1 MGGVSA
7 FGAPVAGLEPT
18 FFQGSAAS
26 RAVDTPPSICTS
38 WGGRVKWA
46 QKGVP
51 ATSVYVCA
59 CDLGHHQQGGWAVRC
74 CEVNPPTPPAAHT
87 APTHA
92 ARARKWVR
100 GGGARLRLIDA
111 GALTPPPLP
120 THGPPRGQGGKFE
133 RGGGLVG
140 QHSQSGFDYFRQ
152 ANGLCWLL
160 GLWLRSNKKYLG
172 VSDFGTRECLYL
184 VTTGR

>member
-7 FGAPVAGLEPT
+7 FGALVAGLEPT
-18 FFQGSAAS
+18 FFQGSDAS

-38 WGGRVKWA
+38 LGGRVKWA
-46 QKGVP
+46 QKGLP

-59 CDLGHHQQGGWAVRC
+59 CDLGHQRQGGWAVRC
-74 CEVNPPTPPAAHT
+74 CEVKPPTPPVAHT

-92 ARARKWVR
+92 ASARKWVR

-133 RGGGLVG
+133 RGGGMVG
-140 QHSQSGFDYFRQ
+140 CNSQSGFDYFRQ
-152 ANGLCWLL
+152 ANGLCWLFRL
-160 GLWLRSNKKYLG
+160 MATIEQQISWC
-172 VSDFGTRECLYL
+172 V
-184 VTTGR
+184 